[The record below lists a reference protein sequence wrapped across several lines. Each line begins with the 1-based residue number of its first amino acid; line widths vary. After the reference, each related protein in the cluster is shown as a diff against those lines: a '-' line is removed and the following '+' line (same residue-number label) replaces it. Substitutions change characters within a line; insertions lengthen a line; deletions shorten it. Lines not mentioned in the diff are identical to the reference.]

1 MPRVSQVS
9 HYGRPEYSAVR
20 CLLFGAN
27 LTDVGILSYVC
38 LLFPDGKNILA
49 RHKCRNRFNLEIPCH
64 IFVWRNFCPTFLDET
79 WLTDNVL
86 DSHLVFNGYELHR
99 ADRRAPRKSRTTV
112 RGGGVAI
119 LSSTNMKTERLD
131 IKSTDPA
138 VDSLWLKA
146 THKGRSAVIGV
157 LYRPP
162 DSTMS
167 RFIDCLRDQL
177 LNVLAAGRPVFLL
190 GDINIDISRPD
201 ARGVTAYKTLLNEL
215 SLHQLVQEPT
225 HLSPTP
231 TILDHIITNQPDIQ
245 SSVTVLSEALGD
257 HQPVTC
263 SVTLPKIRLKPE
275 YRETRRWDRAD

>member
-1 MPRVSQVS
+1 MQTSGPLTARFEEVT
-9 HYGRPEYSAVR
+9 A
-20 CLLFGAN
+20 
-27 LTDVGILSYVC
+27 LTDAHKPDIVC
-38 LLFPDGKNILA
+38 LS
-49 RHKCRNRFNLEIPCH
+49 
-64 IFVWRNFCPTFLDET
+64 ET

-86 DSHLVFNGYELHR
+86 DSHLVFNGYELQR

-177 LNVLAAGRPVFLL
+177 LNVLATGRPVFLL

-257 HQPVTC
+257 HQPGDLLCHTAQDPPQ
-263 SVTLPKIRLKPE
+263 T
-275 YRETRRWDRAD
+275 